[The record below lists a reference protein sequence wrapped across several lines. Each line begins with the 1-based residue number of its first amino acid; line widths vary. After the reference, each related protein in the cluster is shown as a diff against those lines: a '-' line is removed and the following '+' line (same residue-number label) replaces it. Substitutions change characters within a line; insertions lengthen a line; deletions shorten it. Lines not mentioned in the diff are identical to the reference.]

1 MATNQTYNVKRRTY
15 NSELQLIT
23 YYLQLTTY
31 NSKMKLNL
39 TLQPI
44 RTWLKQTSEPLLIAG
59 PCSAETEDQLI
70 ATAHLIAK
78 TGKASVLR
86 AGIWKPRTRPGEFE
100 GVGSIGLQWL
110 KRAKEETGLPTAVE
124 VATAKHVEEAL
135 ASGVDILWVGAR
147 STVNPFTVQEI
158 ADALKGVDIPVMVKN
173 PVNPDL
179 QLWVGALER
188 INNAGITKL
197 AAIHRGFSSYEKTAF
212 RNEPMWE
219 IAIQLK
225 TLCPELPIIN
235 DPSHICGN
243 RELIPYISQKALD
256 MDMQGLMIETHLD
269 PSVAWTDAKQQLTP
283 SALAELMDHLTLRKP
298 EIKDKEFT
306 DKLASL
312 RENID
317 KLDDQIIQKIAER
330 MQVVQKIGEFKRD
343 NGVTILQVNRWDQ
356 IMNKRSA
363 FANALKLDL
372 NFTGK
377 FLELIHSESIR
388 KQTEIM
394 NDKPVVEEK

>member
-1 MATNQTYNVKRRTY
+1 
-15 NSELQLIT
+15 
-23 YYLQLTTY
+23 
-31 NSKMKLNL
+31 MKLNL
-39 TLQPI
+39 KLQPLD
-44 RTWLKQTSEPLLIAG
+44 TWLKKTSEPLLIAG
-59 PCSAETEDQLI
+59 PCSAETEDQLL
-70 ATAHLIAK
+70 ATAHLLAK
-78 TGKASVLR
+78 TGKVSVLR

-100 GVGSIGLQWL
+100 GIGSIGLSWL

-124 VATAKHVEEAL
+124 VATARHVEEAL

-158 ADALKGVDIPVMVKN
+158 ADALKGVDIPVLVKN

-179 QLWVGALER
+179 QLWIGALER

-197 AAIHRGFSSYEKTAF
+197 GAIHRGFSSYEKTAF

-219 IAIQLK
+219 LAIQLK
-225 TLCPELPIIN
+225 TLCPELPVIN

-243 RELIPYISQKALD
+243 RELIQYVAQKALD
-256 MDMQGLMIETHLD
+256 LDMQGLMIESHLD

-283 SALAELMDHLTLRKP
+283 AALAELMDILTLRKP
-298 EIKDKEFT
+298 ELKDKAFT
-306 DKLASL
+306 DKLEEL
-312 RENID
+312 RSSID
-317 KLDDQIIQKIAER
+317 KIDDQIIQKIAER

-356 IMNKRSA
+356 IMHKRSA
-363 FANALKLDL
+363 FASALKLDL

-377 FLELIHSESIR
+377 LLELIHSESIR

-394 NDKPVVEEK
+394 NDKVAVEEK

>member
-1 MATNQTYNVKRRTY
+1 M
-15 NSELQLIT
+15 E
-23 YYLQLTTY
+23 
-31 NSKMKLNL
+31 
-39 TLQPI
+39 
-44 RTWLKQTSEPLLIAG
+44 TWLKKTSEPLLIAG
-59 PCSAETEDQLI
+59 PCSAETEDQLL
-70 ATAHLIAK
+70 ATAHLLAK
-78 TGKASVLR
+78 TGKVSVLR

-100 GVGSIGLQWL
+100 GIGSIGLSWL

-124 VATAKHVEEAL
+124 VATARHVEEAL
-135 ASGVDILWVGAR
+135 AAGVDILWVGAR

-158 ADALKGVDIPVMVKN
+158 ADALKGVDIPVLVKN
-173 PVNPDL
+173 PVNPDI
-179 QLWVGALER
+179 QLWIGALER

-197 AAIHRGFSSYEKTAF
+197 GAIHRGFSSYEKTAF

-219 IAIQLK
+219 LAIQLK

-243 RELIPYISQKALD
+243 RELIQYVAQKALD
-256 MDMQGLMIETHLD
+256 LDMQGLMIESHLD

-283 SALAELMDHLTLRKP
+283 AALAELMDILTLRKP
-298 EIKDKEFT
+298 ELKDKAFT
-306 DKLASL
+306 DKLEEL
-312 RENID
+312 RTNID
-317 KLDDQIIQKIAER
+317 KIDDQIIQKIAER

-356 IMNKRSA
+356 IMHKRSA
-363 FANALKLDL
+363 FASALKLDL

-377 FLELIHSESIR
+377 LLELIHSESIR

-394 NDKPVVEEK
+394 NDKMAVEEK